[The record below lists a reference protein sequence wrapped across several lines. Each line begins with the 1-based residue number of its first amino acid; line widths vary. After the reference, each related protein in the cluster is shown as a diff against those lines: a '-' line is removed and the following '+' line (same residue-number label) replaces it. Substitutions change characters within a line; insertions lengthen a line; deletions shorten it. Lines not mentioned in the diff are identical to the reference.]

1 MSQASPRDGPRGAH
15 ADTHLLKY
23 EAQRRREE
31 NAIRRIGQIE
41 LGKQGIIASETE
53 YRKWRAM
60 YDEQLGM
67 AKAQRDKD
75 AASRQSPPLDS
86 AAGVD
91 AKAAASEA

>member
-1 MSQASPRDGPRGAH
+1 M

-67 AKAQRDKD
+67 AKAKMDQDKE
-75 AASRQSPPLDS
+75 SRQGTS
-86 AAGVD
+86 AVGS
-91 AKAAASEA
+91 KAESADGKTVGTEA